1 MHLRCFVADTPILE
15 TLAEPQDLP
24 SVGDVCVLP
33 LPDGAQRFRVR
44 RLVRTYGFAR
54 ALAGMDCLDLA
65 RVDVLL
71 EEEGEGD
78 YDAID

>member
-1 MHLRCFVADTPILE
+1 MHLRCFVADTLVLAI
-15 TLAEPQDLP
+15 LAEPQDLP
-24 SVGDVCVLP
+24 SIGDTCVLP
-33 LPDGAQRFRVR
+33 MPDGAQRFRVL

-54 ALAGMDCLDLA
+54 ALAGMDRLDLA

-78 YDAID
+78 DDAID